1 MIYDKCYWC
10 VWRGISGRY
19 EDIEYQKLDIM
30 QVQCWC
36 WYTRGGWHA
45 ACNGTVSGPAVHH
58 SAKPEKVG
66 HSSSSKSFVWKYRSE
81 LELCIAAII
90 IFISSFSKTNEIL
103 NFSLLQVIFLHY
115 TSFRYYINIIYYL
128 PNQHNFRFVNIET
141 AETDGFLG
149 NWIDEIKRNQLFTF
163 RKKSIKIVDN
173 VLFKINH

>member
-1 MIYDKCYWC
+1 M
-10 VWRGISGRY
+10 
-19 EDIEYQKLDIM
+19 
-30 QVQCWC
+30 
-36 WYTRGGWHA
+36 HH
-45 ACNGTVSGPAVHH
+45 GTTISGPAVHH

-66 HSSSSKSFVWKYRSE
+66 HSSSSKSFVWKYRSQ
-81 LELCIAAII
+81 LKLCIAAII
-90 IFISSFSKTNEIL
+90 IFIPSFSKTNEIL

-128 PNQHNFRFVNIET
+128 PNHHNFRFLNIET

-173 VLFKINH
+173 VLFKTRSFIKLFWCGAITLQIYLSIQSPDHI

>member
-19 EDIEYQKLDIM
+19 WGSKIGYHASPMLVLIH
-30 QVQCWC
+30 
-36 WYTRGGWHA
+36 TRYGWHA
-45 ACNGTVSGPAVHH
+45 SCNGTVAGPAVHH

-81 LELCIAAII
+81 LELCIISLI

-128 PNQHNFRFVNIET
+128 PNQHNFQTFASWT
-141 AETDGFLG
+141 LKLLKLMDFLATG
-149 NWIDEIKRNQLFTF
+149 LMKLKEISFSLSAKIQL
-163 RKKSIKIVDN
+163 K
-173 VLFKINH
+173 L